1 MTELKGLF
9 GGGED
14 SSASQEQRA
23 KAQDFVQR
31 YMQGDPSEGYSQ
43 EEAVQA
49 LQAAAKHAS
58 PEQIQRATN
67 EAINHLN
74 PDQRKQFDEMLKQRQ
89 AGQGFVPIE
98 RAGDAGSASGSGGGL
113 DDVLGG
119 LLGGNGGGGGLGGG
133 LGAILGGLLG
143 GSSGSQ
149 SSGGGLGD
157 ILSGMTGGQSSTQSG
172 FQQQGGGLGDIMS
185 SPVGK
190 AVIGGI
196 AAFAMK
202 ELMDQRK

>member
-14 SSASQEQRA
+14 SSNQEQRA

-43 EEAVQA
+43 EEAAQA

-74 PDQRKQFDEMLKQRQ
+74 PDQRKQFDEMMKQRQ

-98 RAGDAGSASGSGGGL
+98 RAGDAGSATSGG
-113 DDVLGG
+113 
-119 LLGGNGGGGGLGGG
+119 
-133 LGAILGGLLG
+133 
-143 GSSGSQ
+143 S
-149 SSGGGLGD
+149 
-157 ILSGMTGGQSSTQSG
+157 
-172 FQQQGGGLGDIMS
+172 
-185 SPVGK
+185 
-190 AVIGGI
+190 
-196 AAFAMK
+196 
-202 ELMDQRK
+202 